1 MPQVVWTVL
10 KVRPNR
16 PILALESI
24 DWTRLSE
31 LWVRINQHFPRTNKG
46 WVLEGI
52 RPEAT
57 LEYADP
63 GYSRPSPADIK
74 SALSAGGLS
83 GAKAG
88 RLLGVNDRTVRKWTG
103 GEQKMP
109 YAAWRLLL
117 MYVTEGREDD
127 R

>member
-1 MPQVVWTVL
+1 MRADQQYTLTNKNRVPEG
-10 KVRPNR
+10 VRP
-16 PILALESI
+16 E
-24 DWTRLSE
+24 T
-31 LWVRINQHFPRTNKG
+31 
-46 WVLEGI
+46 
-52 RPEAT
+52 T
-57 LEYADP
+57 LEYASP

-117 MYVTEGREDD
+117 MYVSEGREND

>member
-1 MPQVVWTVL
+1 MLDGV
-10 KVRPNR
+10 
-16 PILALESI
+16 
-24 DWTRLSE
+24 
-31 LWVRINQHFPRTNKG
+31 
-46 WVLEGI
+46 

-63 GYSRPSPADIK
+63 SYSRPLPTEIK
-74 SALSAGGLS
+74 SALSAARLS